1 VIRSFRDKDTET
13 IWQRR
18 YVKKPS
24 PEPSRLADNTL
35 VLINSAESINDLRIA
50 PGNRL
55 EKLAGKYGIRV
66 DDQWR
71 IFYLLTGQPES
82 AIHRWMHEIV
92 PEVRCAIT
100 QSSGGR

>member
-35 VLINSAESINDLRIA
+35 VLINSAESINDLRIP

-66 DDQWR
+66 IEGRDQWQTSLPPTPAR
-71 IFYLLTGQPES
+71 YS
-82 AIHRWMHEIV
+82 
-92 PEVRCAIT
+92 
-100 QSSGGR
+100 

>member
-35 VLINSAESINDLRIA
+35 VLINSAESINDLRIP

-66 DDQWR
+66 NWSTTTSKDQWQTSPPPTPAR
-71 IFYLLTGQPES
+71 YS
-82 AIHRWMHEIV
+82 
-92 PEVRCAIT
+92 
-100 QSSGGR
+100 